1 MNGLARRAGGRLGMG
16 VWLLAV
22 WVLLW
27 GRIDAATV
35 IGGLAV
41 VLVAY
46 AVSRLPTVPL
56 VTRVRPV
63 PLAKA
68 ALEFAWDLL
77 VSSVVIAWHALR
89 APGRI
94 QGAIIEV
101 GARSRSEVVLLAVTT
116 SVSLRPGTLLV
127 GLDWERSL
135 LRIHGMPV
143 RSEEEADA
151 ARDGVLRTERRL
163 MRALVIPDDDIRPD
177 TGARPDV
184 PPAEEE

>member
-1 MNGLARRAGGRLGMG
+1 MSRLLRSAGARLGMG

-35 IGGLAV
+35 IGGLVV
-41 VLVAY
+41 VLIAY

-63 PLAKA
+63 PFAKA
-68 ALEFAWDLL
+68 ALEFVWDLL
-77 VSSVVIAWHALR
+77 VSSLVIAWHALR

-101 GARSRSEVVLLAVTT
+101 GAQSRSELVLLAVTT

-127 GLDWERSL
+127 GLDWQRSL

-143 RSEEEADA
+143 RGPEEADA

-163 MRALVIPDDDIRPD
+163 MRALVTPADDIQP
-177 TGARPDV
+177 T
-184 PPAEEE
+184 EEER